1 MQLTEAE
8 FDAIEFIENHLEDNA
23 SWGGTMFET
32 YGDEYEFV
40 KSQDPQ
46 KIWTYVD
53 TDNGIAVVA
62 GWKYIN
68 RIGYFISKH
77 PWTDEFAEYVI
88 KDEEEN

>member
-8 FDAIEFIENHLEDNA
+8 FDAIEFIENHLDDNA

-46 KIWTYVD
+46 KIWTYID